1 LKTKKRLARPLI
13 QDIWVKALGEDKIKA
28 TIHWQE
34 GVLTEIELKRP
45 RRGQRQHHVKEQQV
59 DLIKR
64 LALVCDDQHLAR
76 ILNRLQ
82 HKTATGQTWTEAEV
96 VEYRRANKIPVFSKT
111 QYETRGL
118 INLSQAMEILDIS
131 PNSVLQLIKCGL
143 IQATQAIKYA
153 PWEIPRHELDKPA
166 VRRAVAALNAGKQI
180 PFHENQRQLNF

>member
-1 LKTKKRLARPLI
+1 
-13 QDIWVKALGEDKIKA
+13 VKALGEDKIKA

-118 INLSQAMEILDIS
+118 INLSQAVEILDIS

-153 PWEIPRHELDKPA
+153 PWEIPRHELDKPV
-166 VRRAVAALNAGKQI
+166 VRRAAAALKAGKQI
-180 PFHENQRQLNF
+180 PFHENQQHLNF